1 MKKERKKK
9 YTTAITKTEGL
20 RLLGTHRERPKV
32 LCNSKHAT
40 SFVKVNP
47 PKYNIK
53 LV

>member
-32 LCNSKHAT
+32 LRT
-40 SFVKVNP
+40 VNTQ
-47 PKYNIK
+47 
-53 LV
+53 LLL